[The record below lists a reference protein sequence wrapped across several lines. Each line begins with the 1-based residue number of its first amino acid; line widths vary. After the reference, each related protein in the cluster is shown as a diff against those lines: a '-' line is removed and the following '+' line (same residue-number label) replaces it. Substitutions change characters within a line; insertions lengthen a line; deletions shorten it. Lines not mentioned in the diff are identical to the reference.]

1 MEILIRSVLHVI
13 QAVALVMTV
22 EKLGTFL
29 IAFNVV
35 QTIHLDLVKL
45 IFVSNNV
52 HLDNFKAQMLLV
64 VCVNLP
70 V

>member
-22 EKLGTFL
+22 EKLETFL

-35 QTIHLDLVKL
+35 QAIHLD
-45 IFVSNNV
+45 
-52 HLDNFKAQMLLV
+52 
-64 VCVNLP
+64 
-70 V
+70 